1 LIKRSFG
8 MENMMAAT
16 PISHYDNLELWE
28 TPNRSGIVVTVLD
41 EAGAL
46 VKTLNIL
53 ASNKISLTAI

>member
-1 LIKRSFG
+1 